1 MIDGVGQGIGYTLAL
16 IVLASIREVIGS
28 GTWFGFPIL
37 GKNYVSIGVITQAP
51 GAFIILG
58 LLVAGFN
65 VVSKKVTAKKEGGN

>member
-1 MIDGVGQGIGYTLAL
+1 MA
-16 IVLASIREVIGS
+16 
-28 GTWFGFPIL
+28 WFPIL

-65 VVSKKVTAKKEGGN
+65 MLSKRVSAKKEGGN